1 MPLKPFAVALGN
13 PVEDNGEADDGEVD
27 PGATA
32 AKVWPCSYVLAR
44 HVTRSPHLAAML
56 RGGTGGGS
64 DGGGGGAAVLELGA
78 GCGLPGLACWAAGA
92 AVVRLTDLHENLP
105 RLDAIVAANVA
116 VFSLP
121 NGVAFG
127 DVCLNPYAVLHLNQL
142 ERLVTSAFVHADIY
156 HLLSNMTGVLEDGSY
171 LEARDGTAGFIGRL
185 VTLLGLSQCTLV
197 GMSW

>member
-1 MPLKPFAVALGN
+1 LDEAAQSPELIYALFVSAKTFAR
-13 PVEDNGEADDGEVD
+13 
-27 PGATA
+27 
-32 AKVWPCSYVLAR
+32 VLD
-44 HVTRSPHLAAML
+44 TYGQIPTGTLA
-56 RGGTGGGS
+56 
-64 DGGGGGAAVLELGA
+64 V
-78 GCGLPGLACWAAGA
+78 
-92 AVVRLTDLHENLP
+92 
-105 RLDAIVAANVA
+105 VAANVA

>member
-1 MPLKPFAVALGN
+1 PTGTLAV
-13 PVEDNGEADDGEVD
+13 
-27 PGATA
+27 
-32 AKVWPCSYVLAR
+32 
-44 HVTRSPHLAAML
+44 
-56 RGGTGGGS
+56 
-64 DGGGGGAAVLELGA
+64 
-78 GCGLPGLACWAAGA
+78 
-92 AVVRLTDLHENLP
+92 
-105 RLDAIVAANVA
+105 VAANVA

-197 GMSW
+197 GMSWCVSFYFEFLLIPVWAISMTACFVTLTGASEGSTDRRRLDRWTRGWTTRWTACLNMRTGVHPLGTTSCQRHRAPCDCYLFTTAASWASRVSTLH